1 MKISLVFSSY
11 VQALHLKAE
20 LQGLDL
26 DILTV
31 KYCFYRRFFGHAKLF
46 ILPLRQIT
54 VTLKS

>member
-1 MKISLVFSSY
+1 M
-11 VQALHLKAE
+11 QALHLKAE

-31 KYCFYRRFFGHAKLF
+31 KYCFYRRFVGHAKLF